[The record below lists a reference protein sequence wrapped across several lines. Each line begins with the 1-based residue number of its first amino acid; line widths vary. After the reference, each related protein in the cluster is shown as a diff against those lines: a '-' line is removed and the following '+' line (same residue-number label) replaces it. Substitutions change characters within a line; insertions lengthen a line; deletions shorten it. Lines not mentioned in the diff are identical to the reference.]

1 MNSAVLYYTSSVFL
15 RVCYLYLHI
24 NIDRNL
30 VIGTEILYAYLNCFL
45 YMQLKWNVIQPTFVK
60 IYYMLAFVIKIGKE
74 EMLETFKELKTQS
87 LMWDVNK
94 LKVLFSISLS
104 RVLKS
109 WIVNTDYT
117 LYIHIILIGK
127 SFI

>member
-1 MNSAVLYYTSSVFL
+1 
-15 RVCYLYLHI
+15 
-24 NIDRNL
+24 
-30 VIGTEILYAYLNCFL
+30 
-45 YMQLKWNVIQPTFVK
+45 MQLKWNMIQPTFVK
-60 IYYMLAFVIKIGKE
+60 IYYMLALVIKIGKE